1 MGCNQVDNII
11 QDIASFINELLD
23 IETKKQVLIGRVD
36 GETIRETAQRLNVT
50 DERIRQIEAKITR
63 KFALSQNGQRIISTM
78 LDIQT
83 SEELKLLCGTYYLE
97 IVYFLR
103 LYKESFFYNGESFD
117 KLTLYFSCVQ
127 IFLTL

>member
-36 GETIRETAQRLNVT
+36 EETIRETAQRLNVT
-50 DERIRQIEAKITR
+50 DERIRQIEVKITR
-63 KFALSQNGQRIISTM
+63 KFALSQNGQRIIYTM

-83 SEELKLLCGTYYLE
+83 SDELKLLCGTYYLE

-117 KLTLYFSCVQ
+117 KLTL
-127 IFLTL
+127 

>member
-1 MGCNQVDNII
+1 MMGCNQSNNMI
-11 QDIASFINELLD
+11 QDIKSFINELLS
-23 IETKKQVLIGRVD
+23 IETKKQVLVGRVG

-63 KFALSQNGQRIISTM
+63 KVALSQNGQRIISSM

-83 SEELKLLCGTYYLE
+83 LDELKSRCSPYYLE
-97 IVYFLR
+97 IVYLLR

-117 KLTLYFSCVQ
+117 KLTL
-127 IFLTL
+127 